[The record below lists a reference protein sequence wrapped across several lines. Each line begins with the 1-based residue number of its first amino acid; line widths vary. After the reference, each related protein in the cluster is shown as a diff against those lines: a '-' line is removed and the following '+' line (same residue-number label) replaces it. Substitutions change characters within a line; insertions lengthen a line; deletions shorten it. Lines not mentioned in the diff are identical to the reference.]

1 MAFNFIQNKME
12 KSIKNVQKRGILNKE
27 NIEEVLSELRLS
39 LLESDVNLNVVKS
52 FIDSVYNKS
61 IGSVV
66 DFEKTSS
73 QEILKIINN
82 ELISIL
88 GKETKEWTHSSG
100 AVVMFVGLQGSG
112 KTTSLAKLAHYTVSK
127 NKSKK
132 PLLVGLDVY
141 RPAAIDQLEK
151 LANDNS
157 FDFYSRKDTKDV
169 SLILDEALAF
179 AKENNNDLILL
190 DTAGRLQTDD
200 VLMEELE
207 MIKKTSKPSEIIFVA
222 DGFSGQEIV
231 NVAEEF
237 NKRIKISSAIITKLD
252 SDAKGGA
259 ALSIASIL
267 GVPIRFAGIGEKVT
281 DFELF
286 HPDRMASRIL
296 GLGDIDTLTEKAA
309 EISDEKQ
316 QERMFRKMLSGK
328 FDMVDLL
335 ESMEMMAKMG
345 NISGVAKMIPGLS
358 KLAPQSEG
366 MEEKLEIYKILIS
379 SMTKREQRSP
389 KLLNLPKRKERIMK
403 GSGRTPQEFNE
414 LLRKFEQM
422 QKQMKKIGQMIKSGR
437 MPNLNDLSRMGGG
450 F

>member
-366 MEEKLEIYKILIS
+366 MEEKLEVYKILIS